1 MASHKELR
9 ERINAALAQIRPYL
23 VEDGG
28 DVELVDFSDDY
39 VAKIELKGN
48 CTSCSM
54 NSMTFKN
61 GIIDSIMQAVPEVK
75 SVEAINFEVKQPEI

>member
-1 MASHKELR
+1 MATHENIQ
-9 ERINAALAQIRPYL
+9 ERIKDALAQIRPYL

-28 DVELVDFSDDY
+28 DVELVSLSDDL

-48 CTSCSM
+48 CTSCTM

-61 GIIDSIMQAVPEVK
+61 GIIDSITKAVPEVTE
-75 SVEAINFEVKQPEI
+75 VEAVNFKVFDQSI

>member
-1 MASHKELR
+1 MPKHKDIQQ
-9 ERINAALAQIRPYL
+9 RINDALAQIRPYL
-23 VEDGG
+23 LEDGG
-28 DVELVDFSDDY
+28 DVELVNLSADY

-61 GIIDSIMQAVPEVK
+61 GIIDSIMKSVPEVTK
-75 SVEAINFEVKQPEI
+75 VEAVNFEVIQPSL

>member
-1 MASHKELR
+1 MAKHIDIQQ
-9 ERINAALAQIRPYL
+9 RINEALSQIRPYL
-23 VEDGG
+23 LEDGG
-28 DVELVDFSDDY
+28 DVELIDLSDDL

-61 GIIDSIMQAVPEVK
+61 GIIDSILKSVPEVTK
-75 SVEAINFEVKQPEI
+75 VEAVNFKVIKPSI

>member
-1 MASHKELR
+1 MANHKKIAQ
-9 ERINAALAQIRPYL
+9 RINDALAQIRPYL

-28 DVELVDFSDDY
+28 DVELVELSPDL
-39 VAKIELKGN
+39 VAKIELKGS

-61 GIIDSIMQAVPEVK
+61 GIIDSIKKAVPEVTEIK
-75 SVEAINFEVKQPEI
+75 AVNFKVFDPKI

>member
-1 MASHKELR
+1 MAKHSEIHQ
-9 ERINAALAQIRPYL
+9 RINDALAQIRPYL

-28 DVELVDFSDDY
+28 DVELIDLSSDL

-61 GIIDSIMQAVPEVK
+61 GIIDSIMKSVPEVSK
-75 SVEAINFEVKQPEI
+75 VEAVNFKVIDPFA

>member
-1 MASHKELR
+1 MANHKEIHQ
-9 ERINAALAQIRPYL
+9 RINDALAQIRPYL

-28 DVELVDFSDDY
+28 DVELVDLSTDM

-61 GIIDSIMQAVPEVK
+61 GIIDSIVKAVPEVTR
-75 SVEAINFEVKQPEI
+75 VEAINFKVIDPKI

>member
-1 MASHKELR
+1 MASNKELK
-9 ERINAALAQIRPYL
+9 ERINDALAQIRPYL

-28 DVELVDFSDDY
+28 DVELVGFSDDH

-61 GIIDSIMQAVPEVK
+61 GIIDSIMKAVPEVK
-75 SVEAINFEVKQPEI
+75 SVEAINFKVIQPSI